1 MQPAVEGLAAD
12 GVRYRGFL
20 YAGLMIGDDGT
31 PRVLEFNCRLG
42 DPETQPI
49 LFRLESDLVR
59 LCLDAFEGKL
69 GDAEVEWD
77 PRAAVGVVI
86 ASGGY
91 PGDYEKGKI
100 IRGLDEADGP
110 ACKVFHAG
118 TRLADGAVVTDGG
131 RVLCAVALGE
141 SVRRA
146 RDLAYEAVRKIRFD
160 GAFYRSDIGRRAI
173 EREDARRNGRRPEAE
188 RPLRRPGTVSA
199 SSPRRSRRSFSCP
212 EACSAGT
219 RSPRARPSDAA
230 PCAAPTSSA
239 ARPATPEALRGAC
252 PSG

>member
-1 MQPAVEGLAAD
+1 WSSDVCSSDLAD

-59 LCLDAFEGKL
+59 LCLDAFEGTL
-69 GDAEVEWD
+69 GETEVDWD
-77 PRAAVGVVI
+77 PRAAVGVVV

-91 PGDYEKGKI
+91 PGDYEKGKV

-118 TRLADGAVVTDGG
+118 TRLENGEVVTDGG

-141 SVRRA
+141 GVRRA
-146 RDLAYEAVRKIRFD
+146 RDLAYEAVRQIPLD
-160 GAFYRSDIGRRAI
+160 GAVHRSDIGRRAI
-173 EREDARRNGRRPEAE
+173 EREEARRN
-188 RPLRRPGTVSA
+188 
-199 SSPRRSRRSFSCP
+199 
-212 EACSAGT
+212 
-219 RSPRARPSDAA
+219 
-230 PCAAPTSSA
+230 
-239 ARPATPEALRGAC
+239 
-252 PSG
+252 